1 MAILEEEIRYEL
13 GIPATA
19 QHVLILSMDAHMDWD
34 WEVTFQDYLN
44 GQGSGHSAVTSVIN
58 SAFSLMDGSGPAP
71 STYYYSICEM
81 GFFEAAVRKN
91 PALLDNFPT
100 AIGDRLRIVG
110 GGVTSPDNLLSNG
123 EAIMRN
129 YLIGSKWMKKTFGLP
144 LRQAY
149 VPDDFGNDSQFPT
162 LLNAMGFQGVSFSRI
177 PGSPNQA
184 NSPLPPNTYGSNQSL
199 NNTLVADGV
208 DFVWK
213 AADGSTSI
221 AHYMQQTYC
230 QGNSLSS
237 CTDTTCSN
245 STIGGFITVNE
256 PSAPTPYIYVPCGCD
271 FAMPITDL
279 VSYAAAWNAAYF
291 TGDANDVYCVVATL
305 DHYIRLISTYV
316 DSTVQHNYGPYRNLP
331 TTSFYPTP
339 FWTGCYSSRIRNKIL
354 HQRATRA
361 LLGAETF
368 GTIAD
373 ILCAPN
379 AFGYQW
385 IEEARRA
392 AIAGAWKALVPSTH
406 HDYVTGT
413 AVDSV
418 YTKEQVP
425 LLASTLAL
433 GVGARDSGMRQ
444 IATQIEATPN
454 EGEVPFVVF
463 NQLGFEASGV
473 VQLPPI
479 PGFTPASV
487 RFEDGTT
494 GPVQVG
500 HDGSYVFRA
509 TAPSLGYQAG
519 YLSTVAVMTPEE
531 LTLLDHGNGKYLL
544 RNTALSAVVESAGNW
559 DLRSLYDRVAGREL
573 FTSGPA
579 NQLQCYIDRGGIY
592 RFGNEYTV
600 STPSDFRPDPSGV
613 FSPGAVEIV
622 ENGAVRVWLR
632 TTTEFN
638 STYKVSEI
646 HEIPITGTYVRDYI
660 LVAGEPFLR
669 MHLSG
674 AAPLTADG
682 APNSANLGEGNQY
695 SVMISF
701 PFHPYGGST
710 IDDMT
715 YGTPYHWVEGMPEPY
730 WSAPIFQAAHNYVVP
745 SAAGNALAA
754 IYQSTIPA
762 WGIDGGG
769 ALLGCVMRNTP
780 YDYVGGHG
788 ANGQDTEVHS
798 HRYAIRGPGS
808 MPTPGSGGLLQES
821 LQATTPLRA
830 VYASVPLNDN
840 TLVLPSV
847 PATYSLASVQPSEAI
862 ITAAKPAESD
872 PSELILRVYQ
882 PTNAALDVTVTLAD
896 QVASGSGVSARLV
909 TALEEEIEGAS
920 TIPITNDTAV
930 FNMPYAIA
938 TLAVGGGA
946 AKVIE

>member
-13 GIPATA
+13 GIPINAK
-19 QHVLILSMDAHMDWD
+19 HVLILSMDAHMDWD
-34 WEVTFQDYLN
+34 WVATFQDYLN
-44 GQGSGHSAVTSVIN
+44 GTDSGHSAVTSVIN
-58 SAFSLMDGSGPAP
+58 SAFTLMDGSGPAP

-81 GFFEAAVRKN
+81 GFFEAAVEKN

-123 EAIMRN
+123 EALVRN

-162 LLNAMGFQGVSFSRI
+162 VLNAMGFQGVSFSRI

-184 NSPLPPNTYGSNQSL
+184 NAPLSPNTYGNNQSL

-208 DFVWK
+208 DFVWQ

-230 QGNSLSS
+230 QGNDLSS

-245 STIGGFITVNE
+245 GKISGYIGVNQ

-271 FAMPITDL
+271 FAMPITQL
-279 VSYAAAWNAAYF
+279 VEYAAAWNAANF
-291 TGDANDVYCVVATL
+291 TGAEDDVYCVVATL
-305 DHYIRLISTYV
+305 DHYIQLLSTYV
-316 DSTVQHNYGPYRNLP
+316 DPATPHHFGPYRNLP

-354 HQRATRA
+354 HQRAARA

-373 ILCAPN
+373 ILCAPD

-413 AVDSV
+413 AIDSV

-425 LLASTLAL
+425 LLAGTLAL

-454 EGEVPFVVF
+454 KGEIPFVVF

-473 VQLPPI
+473 VELPPI

-494 GPVQVG
+494 GPVQIG

-519 YLSTVAVMTPEE
+519 YLSTAAETTSDE
-531 LTLLDHGNGKYLL
+531 LTLMDQGNGKYLL
-544 RNTALSAVVESAGNW
+544 RNAALSAVVESADNW
-559 DLRSLYDRVAGREL
+559 DLRSMYDRVAGREL
-573 FTSGPA
+573 FTGGTA
-579 NQLQCYIDRGGIY
+579 NQLQCCIDRGGIY
-592 RFGNEYTV
+592 RFGNEYPV
-600 STPSDFRPDPSGV
+600 STRSDFEVDPNGA

-638 STYKVSEI
+638 STYEISRLDKVA
-646 HEIPITGTYVRDYI
+646 ITGTYVRDYI
-660 LVAGEPFLR
+660 LVAGESFLR
-669 MHLSG
+669 IHLSG
-674 AAPLTADG
+674 AAPLTVDG
-682 APNSANLGEGNQY
+682 APTSANPEGNQY

-745 SAAGNALAA
+745 SAAGNALGA
-754 IYQSTIPA
+754 IYQATIPA
-762 WGIDGGG
+762 WGVDADG
-769 ALLGCVMRNTP
+769 ALLGCVVRNTP
-780 YDYVGGHG
+780 YDSVGGHG
-788 ANGQDTEVHS
+788 ANGQDTEAHS
-798 HRYAIRGPGS
+798 HRYAIRGPGG
-808 MPTPGSGGLLQES
+808 MATPGSGGLLQES
-821 LQATTPLRA
+821 LQVSTPLRA
-830 VYASVPLNDN
+830 VYASVPLEDSG
-840 TLVLPSV
+840 LVLPSV
-847 PATYSLASVQPSEAI
+847 PATYSLASVQPAEAI

-872 PSELILRVYQ
+872 PSELVLRVYQ
-882 PTNAALDVTVTLAD
+882 PTNAALDVTVTLAE
-896 QVASGSGVSARLV
+896 QVASRSGVAARLV
-909 TALEEEIEGAS
+909 TALEEEIEGAA
-920 TIPITNDTAV
+920 TIPIANDTVA
-930 FNMPYAIA
+930 FTMPYAIA
-938 TLAVGGGA
+938 TLAVGA
-946 AKVIE
+946 AKAVE

>member
-1 MAILEEEIRYEL
+1 MAILEEAIRHEL
-13 GIPATA
+13 GIPANA

-34 WEVTFQDYLN
+34 WVATFQNYLN

-81 GFFEAAVRKN
+81 GFFEAAVEKN

-100 AIGDRLRIVG
+100 SIGDRLRIVG

-123 EAIMRN
+123 EALVRN

-162 LLNAMGFQGVSFSRI
+162 VLNAMGFQGVSFSRI

-184 NSPLPPNTYGSNQSL
+184 NSPLSPNTYGNGQSL

-208 DFVWK
+208 DFVWQ

-230 QGNSLSS
+230 QGNDLTS
-237 CTDTTCSN
+237 CNDTTCSN
-245 STIGGFITVNE
+245 NKISGYISVNQ

-271 FAMPITDL
+271 FAMPITQL
-279 VSYAAAWNAAYF
+279 VEYAAAWNAANF
-291 TGDANDVYCVVATL
+291 TGGANDVYCVVATL
-305 DHYIRLISTYV
+305 DHYIQLLSTYV
-316 DSTVQHNYGPYRNLP
+316 DPATPHNFGPYRNLP
-331 TTSFYPTP
+331 TSSFYPTP

-361 LLGAETF
+361 LLAAETF
-368 GTIAD
+368 GTIASV
-373 ILCAPN
+373 LCAPD

-392 AIAGAWKALVPSTH
+392 TIAGAWKALVPSTH

-413 AVDSV
+413 AIDSV

-425 LLASTLAL
+425 LLAGTLAL
-433 GVGARDSGMRQ
+433 SVGARDSGMRQ

-454 EGEVPFVVF
+454 AGEVPFVVF

-473 VQLPPI
+473 VELPPI

-494 GPVQVG
+494 GPVQIG
-500 HDGSYVFRA
+500 HDGSYLFQA

-519 YLSTVAVMTPEE
+519 YLSTDYVAPTQE
-531 LTLLDHGNGKYLL
+531 LTIQVQGAGYLF
-544 RNTALSAVVESAGNW
+544 RNSALSAVVDSAHSW
-559 DLRSLYDRVAGREL
+559 DLWSLFDRGLNREL
-573 FTSGPA
+573 FIGPEA
-579 NQLQCYIDRGGIY
+579 GNQLQCYIDKGGIY
-592 RFGNEYTV
+592 RFGNEYPD
-600 STPSDFRPDPSGV
+600 STPSDFEVDPN
-613 FSPGAVEIV
+613 GAFTAGEAEIV
-622 ENGAVRVWLR
+622 EQGPVRVRLR
-632 TTTEFN
+632 TTTHF
-638 STYKVSEI
+638 SSGSGSSLM
-646 HEIPITGTYVRDYI
+646 TGTYVRDYI

-669 MHLSG
+669 MQLSG
-674 AAPLTADG
+674 AAPLTTQG
-682 APNSANLGEGNQY
+682 TPNSADPYNGNQY

-701 PFHPYGGST
+701 PFEPYGGTT

-730 WSAPIFQAAHNYVVP
+730 WSAPIFQPAHNFVMP
-745 SAAGNALAA
+745 MAGGDGLAA

-762 WGIDGGG
+762 WGVDASG

-780 YDYVGGHG
+780 YDSVGGHG
-788 ANGQDTEVHS
+788 ANGQDTEHHT
-798 HRYAIRGPGS
+798 HRYAIRMPSS
-808 MPTPGSGGLLQES
+808 MPAPGSGGLLQES
-821 LQATTPLRA
+821 LQVSTPLRA
-830 VYASVPLNDN
+830 VYATVPIADSSLE
-840 TLVLPSV
+840 LPSV
-847 PATYSLASVQPSEAI
+847 PATFSLASAQPAEAI

-872 PSELILRVYQ
+872 PTELILRLYQ
-882 PTNAALDVTVTLAD
+882 PTNGALDVTVT
-896 QVASGSGVSARLV
+896 VAQPWESKTGNEIAARLV
-909 TALEEEIEGAS
+909 TALEEEIDGAP
-920 TIPITNDTAV
+920 TMPATNGTVA
-930 FNMPYAIA
+930 FTMPYAIA
-938 TLAVGGGA
+938 TLAVTA
-946 AKVIE
+946 VKSAE